1 LPFFAGVIPRNVTS
15 NSRSRAARERVRKHR
30 EALRANGLRP
40 VTRWVPDTR
49 NPEFVAEYR
58 RQVLALAESARAN
71 PEREAEYWK
80 WAEAV
85 QADEGWV

>member
-1 LPFFAGVIPRNVTS
+1 MANATSKSKAGD
-15 NSRSRAARERVRKHR
+15 AHERVRKHR
-30 EALRANGLRP
+30 EALRASGLRQ

-58 RQVLALAESARAN
+58 RQAMALAESSRAN

-80 WAEAV
+80 CAEAV

>member
-1 LPFFAGVIPRNVTS
+1 MENAPSKSEAG
-15 NSRSRAARERVRKHR
+15 AAKDRVRKHR
-30 EALRANGLRP
+30 ETLRARGLRP

-58 RQVLALAESARAN
+58 RQRKAIADHARAN
-71 PEREAEYWK
+71 PESEAEFWEGAY
-80 WAEAV
+80 AV